1 MTGTAGFTCVQ
12 SSPLPT
18 LLVYTLLNLS
28 HVCVSGGLE
37 YSRGITGST
46 GMRGTPH
53 LQAKR
58 SDDR

>member
-1 MTGTAGFTCVQ
+1 MTGTACFACVQ

-28 HVCVSGGLE
+28 HVCVCLVE